1 MKNKILC
8 TLLLSFLVASID
20 ISGDARFRPR
30 YDIKKNGD
38 ETSTSDMYYL
48 YRARLNLKAD
58 IGEGWFF
65 STKLA
70 SNGASNMTQMGN
82 NYPGS
87 YLEGPGNINSSRPS
101 VFFTELY
108 FGYSNEKCGL
118 WVGAFPIKYNPS
130 LDLHFYPDKLV
141 DVPFATYNYSSTTG
155 LAGYK
160 TLLNQKI
167 NWFLSVDE
175 NITNTQEMLDC
186 CGEIETTKASD
197 MYTYGT
203 ETKLSVGPVSLAPRL
218 LISFGGSEQGLG
230 AITYGAELGLPK
242 LAGIASSLSFHQSS
256 NGSDG
261 DDDYYSANHLRF
273 LTSYSL
279 ESGKLKFFYDIAKKD
294 SDQVDFVWLSYTHT
308 CFKGEFG
315 TVSIS
320 PTLRLQ
326 SGTGAGSDDFDD
338 GFTRSKFE
346 LTTQIKFR

>member
-1 MKNKILC
+1 MQNKIVC

-30 YDIKKNGD
+30 YDIKKYGD
-38 ETSTSDMYYL
+38 NTSTSDMYYL

-70 SNGASNMTQMGN
+70 SNGASNMTKMGN
-82 NYPGS
+82 DNLG
-87 YLEGPGNINSSRPS
+87 EWDGGPGNINSSRPS

-118 WVGAFPIKYNPS
+118 WVGAFPIKHTPS
-130 LDLHFYPDKLV
+130 LDLHFYYDKLV
-141 DVPFATYNYSSTTG
+141 DIPFATYNYSSTIG

-160 TLLNQKI
+160 TLFNQKI

-175 NITNTQEMLDC
+175 NIINTQEMLNDSD
-186 CGEIETTKASD
+186 EIETSESSD

-230 AITYGAELGLPK
+230 AVTYGAELGLPK
-242 LAGIASSLSFHQSS
+242 LGGITSSISFHQSS

-273 LTSYSL
+273 LTLYSM
-279 ESGKLKFFYDIAKKD
+279 SNGKLKFFYDMAKKD
-294 SDQVDFVWLSYTHT
+294 SDPISFAWISYTHT
-308 CFKGEFG
+308 CFKGDFG

-320 PTLRLQ
+320 PTLRIQ
-326 SGTGAGSDDFDD
+326 SGNGSGSDDFDD
-338 GFTRSKFE
+338 GFKRSKLE
-346 LTTQIKFR
+346 LTTQITFR